1 MQQWRWCW
9 HVPTLVSGAHAR
21 MRMHAPC
28 SCGALCCAAL
38 CCVWVWVW
46 VRGRA
51 CESRMYDGI
60 SDRKRS
66 CPAVSHLVGVEF
78 EPMSCWR
85 LRGGQ
90 CACWRRCGGC
100 GAVTRRSAAGIEP
113 GGLPRACGPAR
124 GGWGGDG

>member
-1 MQQWRWCW
+1 MPCSNG
-9 HVPTLVSGAHAR
+9 VGAGDGPALISGAHAR

-46 VRGRA
+46 VCGRA

-66 CPAVSHLVGVEF
+66 CPAVSHLV
-78 EPMSCWR
+78 SKSN
-85 LRGGQ
+85 Q
-90 CACWRRCGGC
+90 
-100 GAVTRRSAAGIEP
+100 
-113 GGLPRACGPAR
+113 
-124 GGWGGDG
+124 